1 MVRNSEKFELATYY
15 RKRGFS
21 YSEIAKICGISKA
34 TVSNWLAGKA
44 FSKRIKSDNERKA
57 ARDNAKRINLLNKA
71 KGAEREK
78 RYTEAVKSAATE
90 FKHYYRD
97 PLFLAGLMLYLASGD
112 RTDTSRIRLTSKEP
126 QEHKLFIKFLLA
138 YGGLEKTEI
147 KHWVMVPEGTSELSV
162 VATWSKQIG
171 LTKSQFGKTQF
182 LSHNKNRPL
191 HIGTGNTII
200 ASTVLKRKLNRWL
213 ELALKELK

>member
-1 MVRNSEKFELATYY
+1 MVRNLEKLELATHY

-21 YSEIAKICGISKA
+21 YSEIAKVCGVSKA

-44 FSKRIKSDNERKA
+44 FSKRIRTDNQLRA

-78 RYTEAVKSAATE
+78 RYAEAVKNATTE

-97 PLFLAGLMLYLASGD
+97 PLFVAGLILYLASGD
-112 RTDTSRIRLTSKEP
+112 RSDTSRIRLTSQEP
-126 QEHKLFIKFLLA
+126 QEHRIFIKFLVSFCGLA
-138 YGGLEKTEI
+138 RTEI
-147 KHWVMVPEGTSELSV
+147 KHWIMLPADTVELPAV
-162 VATWSKQIG
+162 TAWSKQIG
-171 LTKSQFGKTQF
+171 LAKSQFGKTQF
-182 LSHNKNRPL
+182 LSHNKKRPL

-213 ELALKELK
+213 ELALKGL